1 MAAPVLTARRAVA
14 TALSMAVLPL
24 LAGCG
29 SGSSYCQRV
38 QEHQGRLGSLTTT
51 GGPSALIQ
59 ALPIFEDLRAA
70 APDDV
75 ADDWQLVVTRVRAL
89 DTALTNAHVD
99 PATYDP
105 KQPPHDLSS
114 EDRQQIRRAAA
125 QLAASDTEAA
135 LSRVQQEVLDV
146 CHTPLEM

>member
-1 MAAPVLTARRAVA
+1 MKARTNAAAA
-14 TALSMAVLPL
+14 TLALALLPL
-24 LAGCG
+24 VTGCG
-29 SGSSYCQRV
+29 SATSYCDRV
-38 QEHQGRLGSLTTT
+38 TEHQVQLGEITSSGDRT
-51 GGPSALIQ
+51 ALIK

-89 DTALTNAHVD
+89 NTALSDAHVD

-105 KQPPHDLSS
+105 KHPPPGLST
-114 EDRQQIRRAAA
+114 EDRRRIRTAAA
-125 QLAASDTEAA
+125 ELAAADTQDA
-135 LSRVQQEVLDV
+135 LARVQQEVLDV